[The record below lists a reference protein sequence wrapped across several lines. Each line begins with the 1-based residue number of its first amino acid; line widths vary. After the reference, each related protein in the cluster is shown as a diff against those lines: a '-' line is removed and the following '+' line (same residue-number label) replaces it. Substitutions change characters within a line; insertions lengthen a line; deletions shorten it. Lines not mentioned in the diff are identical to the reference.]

1 MRARNS
7 SRGVQEPEALA
18 AAYACFA
25 RTGLQRTTVEDIAR
39 ELGRSRPVV
48 YRHFSD
54 KHDAF
59 RKVAQQLLDEALD
72 QARSGAEGT
81 GPAAGRVLAV
91 VDAKLEL
98 AARVHR
104 DSPHHAREILAA
116 DSNVLAG
123 QVAAYLAQLGDLIVT
138 VLQDAVPAAR
148 AREVADILL
157 ALTRGLEDDLS
168 NPGRARALLRLAVEQ
183 LTTSPVSPAG

>member
-1 MRARNS
+1 MRSASS

-25 RTGLQRTTVEDIAR
+25 RTGLQHTTVEDIAR

-48 YRHFSD
+48 YRYFTD

-59 RKVAQQLLDEALD
+59 RKVAQQLLDEALC
-72 QARSGAEGT
+72 QARSGADGA
-81 GPAAGRVLAV
+81 GPAADRVFAV
-91 VDAKLEL
+91 ADAKLEL
-98 AARVHR
+98 AVRVHR
-104 DSPHHAREILAA
+104 DSPHHARELLAA
-116 DSNVLAG
+116 DSNVLAD
-123 QVAAYLAQLGDLIVT
+123 QVAAYLAELGDLIVT
-138 VLQDAVPAAR
+138 VLQDTVPAAR

-168 NPGRARALLRLAVEQ
+168 NPGRARALLRLAIDR
-183 LTTSPVSPAG
+183 LTAPSASSAG